1 MQALP
6 AGFSNFRISRNFR
19 YRFEPPGKVSA
30 GSIRQFPPVSAGRWG
45 AERPTE
51 ALADALDIV
60 DESDAPEN
68 GSGFPPIP
76 VFPPVRVDAG
86 ETCERWNMLR
96 SSWRDGRE
104 EIFKYRLVLLH

>member
-19 YRFEPPGKVSA
+19 YRFGSPSKVSA
-30 GSIRQFPPVSAGRWG
+30 GSIRQFPPVSAGRRG
-45 AERPTE
+45 ANWPTE
-51 ALADALDIV
+51 AFADALDIV

-68 GSGFPPIP
+68 GRGFPPFP
-76 VFPPVRVDAG
+76 VFPPVRGDAG

-96 SSWRDGRE
+96 SSWRDGRG
-104 EIFKYRLVLLH
+104 EICTILK

>member
-6 AGFSNFRISRNFR
+6 AGSSNFRISRNFR
-19 YRFEPPGKVSA
+19 YWFGPPSKVSA
-30 GSIRQFPPVSAGRWG
+30 GSIRQFPPVSAGRRG
-45 AERPTE
+45 ADRPTE
-51 ALADALDIV
+51 AFADALDIV

-68 GSGFPPIP
+68 GSGFPPFS
-76 VFPPVRVDAG
+76 VFPPVRVDAR

-104 EIFKYRLVLLH
+104 EICTSLK